1 MVLCSWWPYTNVC
14 VCACLCAWVYILC
27 VLVVLCITMVYSST
41 LANAPPAHNARTH
54 TGKAMNV
61 KLGRPEV
68 MHQHIAIAL
77 AIYMN

>member
-1 MVLCSWWPYTNVC
+1 MCVC
-14 VCACLCAWVYILC
+14 VFVCARAWAYILC

>member
-1 MVLCSWWPYTNVC
+1 MCVC
-14 VCACLCAWVYILC
+14 VCLCARAC
-27 VLVVLCITMVYSST
+27 VGIHIVRPGGLVHHDGLFFHTGKR
-41 LANAPPAHNARTH
+41 PPAHNARTH